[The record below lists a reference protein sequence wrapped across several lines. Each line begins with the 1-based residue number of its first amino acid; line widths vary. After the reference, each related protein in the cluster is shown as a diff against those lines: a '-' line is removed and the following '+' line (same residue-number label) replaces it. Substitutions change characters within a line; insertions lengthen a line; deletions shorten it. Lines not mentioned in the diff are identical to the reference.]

1 VQPFKHISLSL
12 TLSLRQPTMHPT
24 AIRSFVSRTSPRFFP
39 VPASMVRAAL
49 LAKPPDAAGLAS
61 SSSSTTTSS
70 SAHNPTPLSDV
81 LASQRESKRDR
92 VVVLG
97 SGWAGFQ
104 VVRATRVFP
113 ETRTAC
119 FRVFPLTNARPSPTH
134 KRTAAF
140 PRLTVFLPQTLD
152 IDKKIPFT
160 VVSPSNHFVFTPLLA
175 STAVGTLEFRCIQE
189 PIRTHLGPKGGFLQ
203 AKARTLDPVRKT
215 IVCESVDNDLFE
227 IAYDKLVIA
236 VGVKTNT
243 FGIESIKQA
252 EIKGDGVFFLK
263 RLAHARAIRTHIIA
277 CFERAALPHLT
288 DAERRRLL
296 SFVVVGGGPTSC
308 EFTAELHGACEATD

>member
-1 VQPFKHISLSL
+1 MRVTHSRWRVARRPMLPSPSFPPHTISG
-12 TLSLRQPTMHPT
+12 
-24 AIRSFVSRTSPRFFP
+24 PRFF
-39 VPASMVRAAL
+39 RL
-49 LAKPPDAAGLAS
+49 S
-61 SSSSTTTSS
+61 SS
-70 SAHNPTPLSDV
+70 
-81 LASQRESKRDR
+81 K
-92 VVVLG
+92 
-97 SGWAGFQ
+97 
-104 VVRATRVFP
+104 
-113 ETRTAC
+113 
-119 FRVFPLTNARPSPTH
+119 
-134 KRTAAF
+134 
-140 PRLTVFLPQTLD
+140 TLD

-215 IVCESVDNDLFE
+215 IVCESVDSDLFE

-252 EIKGDGVFFLK
+252 ELDGDGVFFLK
-263 RLAHARAIRTHIIA
+263 RLAHARAIRTNIVA
-277 CFERAALPHLT
+277 CFEKAALPHVT
-288 DAERRRLL
+288 EAERRRLL

-308 EFTAELHGACEATD
+308 EFTAELHGASLPWVLLFCIYVPPCAAGPAFVSHVKNVSFFCQTL

>member
-1 VQPFKHISLSL
+1 
-12 TLSLRQPTMHPT
+12 M
-24 AIRSFVSRTSPRFFP
+24 
-39 VPASMVRAAL
+39 
-49 LAKPPDAAGLAS
+49 
-61 SSSSTTTSS
+61 
-70 SAHNPTPLSDV
+70 
-81 LASQRESKRDR
+81 
-92 VVVLG
+92 
-97 SGWAGFQ
+97 
-104 VVRATRVFP
+104 
-113 ETRTAC
+113 
-119 FRVFPLTNARPSPTH
+119 
-134 KRTAAF
+134 
-140 PRLTVFLPQTLD
+140 
-152 IDKKIPFT
+152 
-160 VVSPSNHFVFTPLLA
+160 VSPSNHFVFTPLLA

-203 AKARTLDPVRKT
+203 AKARTLDPVKKT
-215 IVCESVDNDLFE
+215 IVCESIDDDMFE

-288 DAERRRLL
+288 DAERKRLL

-308 EFTAELHGACEATD
+308 EFTAELHGASSSPLRAPYGWIRSRLSRQFVSFFSRLCEG